1 MTGDNGH
8 RSASSALT
16 DPDVNTLGI
25 NEAEL
30 GHVETKLGELAA
42 CLTPDEAEK
51 ELKLRVE
58 YISAEKSLFS
68 SRLERGIALAKY
80 HTLYAPLGKLSEF
93 LRIVKVDRR
102 TAYRLM
108 EKAEAETLTRVKMTR
123 SAPKKRKEPTS
134 PLRYGFHIAVDKAVA
149 SLNRIFK
156 EFTEIQRQQALAAVM
171 DRVGAGTRPDKI
183 PKRTVEAQPGSY
195 ELTRVTDAA

>member
-8 RSASSALT
+8 RSASSALL
-16 DPDVNTLGI
+16 DPDVNMPGI
-25 NEAEL
+25 NEADL
-30 GHVETKLGELAA
+30 VRIETKLGQLAE
-42 CLTPDEAEK
+42 CLTPDEIEK

-58 YISAEKSLFS
+58 YISAERSLFS

-80 HTLYAPLGKLSEF
+80 HALYAPLGKLSEF

-108 EKAEAETLTRVKMTR
+108 EKAEAETLNRVKMTR
-123 SAPKKRKEPTS
+123 LPSKKRKAPTS
-134 PLRYGFHIAVDKAVA
+134 PLRYGFDIAVDKAVA

-156 EFTEIQRQQALAAVM
+156 GFTETQRQQAL
-171 DRVGAGTRPDKI
+171 G
-183 PKRTVEAQPGSY
+183 
-195 ELTRVTDAA
+195 L